1 MGKREDAKDACMSV
15 KLMDLAN
22 RYGVSRRTINGWVH
36 SGNVTVTHNE
46 VTGRIIWDKQ
56 SLKNLDD
63 FVNQNNAVQK
73 DNNERDMLSKFSI
86 GNRRYLGAK
95 TRMLDFIGRVVEEN
109 TNDVRSIADIFGGT
123 GAVANYFYTRRK
135 NIVINDI
142 LDSNFMAYQ
151 TFFGNEDVNW
161 SQIDKLLRQMNE
173 LPGNDNYVS
182 QNYGD
187 KFFSMGNA
195 KKIGQARDFIE
206 NQDLNEREKSV
217 LLTSLLYAM
226 DKVANTVGH
235 YDAYRQ
241 VMDSVDPIV
250 FRKPVV
256 FENGA
261 QKTIYHEDANQLV
274 REITADL
281 VYIDTPY
288 NSRQYG
294 DVYHVL
300 ENVIDWKK
308 PELFGVAMKP
318 RDRRK
323 TKSDYSTA
331 KAPEAFDDLI
341 QHINARYMLVSYNN
355 MAKKGAGRSN
365 AKISNEEIMQTLE
378 KRGRV
383 VRHELPFQAF
393 TTGKTKLD
401 NHMEY
406 LYLVEVNVEAAHD

>member
-1 MGKREDAKDACMSV
+1 MPA

-22 RYGVSRRTINGWVH
+22 KYGVSRRTINGWVH
-36 SGNVTVTHNE
+36 SGNVDVTHNE
-46 VTGRIIWDKQ
+46 VTGRIIWDEK
-56 SLKNLDD
+56 SVKNLDD
-63 FVNQNNAVQK
+63 FVNRNNAAQEI
-73 DNNERDMLSKFSI
+73 NRNLESLPEFTI

-109 TNDVRSIADIFGGT
+109 TVDVHSIADIFGGT
-123 GAVANYFYTRRK
+123 GSVANYFYEHGK
-135 NIVINDI
+135 DIVINDI
-142 LDSNFMAYQ
+142 LDSNYMAYQ
-151 TFFGNEDVNW
+151 TFFGNEDVDW
-161 SQIDKLLRQMNE
+161 IRIDILLRRMNE
-173 LPGNDNYVS
+173 LRGDENYVS
-182 QNYGD
+182 RNYGD
-187 KFFSMGNA
+187 KFFSMENA
-195 KKIGQARDFIE
+195 RKIGQARDFID
-206 NQDLNEREKSV
+206 NQALNERERAV
-217 LLTSLLYAM
+217 LLTSLFYAM

-250 FRKPVV
+250 FRKPIVV
-256 FENGA
+256 ENGA

-300 ENVIDWKK
+300 ENVIDWEQ

-318 RDRRK
+318 KDRRR

-331 KAPEAFDDLI
+331 KAPQAFDDLI
-341 QHINARYMLVSYNN
+341 QHINARYILVSYNN

-383 VRHELPFQAF
+383 VRHELPFQVF
-393 TTGKTKLD
+393 TTGKTKVD

-406 LYLVEVNVEAAHD
+406 LYLVEVNVEAAND